1 MSHVG
6 AARIVN
12 LLRQAE
18 VCDESSQVSIA
29 PVHAPEVMWKEQT
42 EAWACGLCPSE

>member
-6 AARIVN
+6 ATRIVN

>member
-6 AARIVN
+6 AATIIN
-12 LLRQAE
+12 LLRQE
-18 VCDESSQVSIA
+18 EICDEDLQVSIA
-29 PVHAPEVMWKEQT
+29 PANAPEVMWKEQT